1 MALSDKHARFVAEYL
16 RDHNA
21 TQAAIRAGYSPQT
34 AAAQASRLLRNVKV
48 RAAVRRGQARVIA
61 EAEVSAAATLRELGR
76 VGYFDIGQVFARN
89 GDLIPMHELPPAV
102 RAGIAS
108 VEVVMKNAAAGDG
121 KVDRVLKIRTTDKVP
136 ALGLLARHF
145 ALLVDRV
152 EVSGAETLAEKIAA
166 ARRRGAELAAA
177 RAGKQGG

>member
-1 MALSDKHARFVAEYL
+1 MPLSDKHARFVAEYL
-16 RDHNA
+16 IDSNA
-21 TQAAIRAGYSPQT
+21 TQAAIRAGYSPKT

-76 VGYFDIGQVFARN
+76 VGYFDIGQVFRRN
-89 GDLIPMHELPPAV
+89 GDLIPIHQLPPAV

-108 VEVVMKNAAAGDG
+108 VEIVLKNATAGDD
-121 KVDRVLKIRTTDKVP
+121 KIDRVLKIRTTDKVP

-152 EVSGAETLAEKIAA
+152 QVTGAVSLAEKIAA
-166 ARRRGAELAAA
+166 ARRRGAQLQAE
-177 RAGKQGG
+177 RAGTKG